1 MNEKRKKILA
11 LLESKDMS
19 RRELANNGISR
30 QARAHHVPILIEEG
44 LITSYKTGNELFYTL
59 INHYD
64 RPQDIFKLI
73 EKMKQ
78 GNEAAKETFINLCKA
93 QDVPEEDAKRL
104 ALDLV
109 TEIHP
114 NLKAKVTYGLIFY
127 KDKSAIKQ
135 VAYDSEKNEHTF
147 IVGIYDPVG
156 KKWDPPYKTYEFFLN
171 L

>member
-1 MNEKRKKILA
+1 MNEKREKIIA
-11 LLESKDMS
+11 LLHNEDRCGK
-19 RRELANNGISR
+19 ELTHNGISR
-30 QARAHHVPILIEEG
+30 QARSYHLPILMKEG
-44 LITSYKTGNELFYTL
+44 LITKYEKGKDVYYTL
-59 INHYD
+59 VKKYD
-64 RPQDIFKLI
+64 TPLEILKLV
-73 EKMKQ
+73 ENMKC
-78 GNEAAKETFINLCKA
+78 NEGSAKSFIQLCKER
-93 QDVPEEDAKRL
+93 DVPEEDAKRL
-104 ALDLV
+104 ALDLI
-109 TEIHP
+109 TGLHP